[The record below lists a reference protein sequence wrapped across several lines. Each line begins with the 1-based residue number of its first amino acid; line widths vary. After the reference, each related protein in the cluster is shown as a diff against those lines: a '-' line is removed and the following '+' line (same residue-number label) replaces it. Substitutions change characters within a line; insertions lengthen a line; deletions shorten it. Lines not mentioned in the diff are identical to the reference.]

1 MVCER
6 ECIIYL
12 ILLLFHIYEDQE
24 GHTGVYNEHY
34 CFFFFLAVIKVVF
47 LFFSFFTN
55 FTLQA
60 QETQRRLRI
69 EAEKLDVCREV
80 VSSIFGWNVP
90 RRKHQPFNIVLKA
103 MQYVTK
109 YNLIMTTAVG
119 IPMCMQIISQGPTPR
134 WNTRGN

>member
-1 MVCER
+1 MKIRKGTQVFTMNT
-6 ECIIYL
+6 IV
-12 ILLLFHIYEDQE
+12 FF
-24 GHTGVYNEHY
+24 V
-34 CFFFFLAVIKVVF
+34 FFFLAVIKVVF

-69 EAEKLDVCREV
+69 EVEKPDVCREV

-103 MQYVTK
+103 MQYVAK

-134 WNTRGN
+134 

>member
-12 ILLLFHIYEDQE
+12 ILLLFHIYEDQV
-24 GHTGVYNEHY
+24 GYTGVYNEHY
-34 CFFFFLAVIKVVF
+34 FFFLAVIKVVF
-47 LFFSFFTN
+47 LSFSFFIN

-60 QETQRRLRI
+60 QETQRRWRI
-69 EAEKLDVCREV
+69 EAEKPDVCREV

-90 RRKHQPFNIVLKA
+90 PRKHQPFNIILKA
-103 MQYVTK
+103 MQYVAK
-109 YNLIMTTAVG
+109 YSLIMTTAVG
-119 IPMCMQIISQGPTPR
+119 IPMWMQIISQEPTPR